1 MEIWKDIKGYEGK
14 YQVSNEGRVRS
25 LYNRGVKRE
34 KILSLLNHPSGYSV
48 ITLSFNG
55 IHKQYLV
62 HRLVAMAFIDNPN
75 GYEFVNHKDEN
86 KKNNNVDN
94 LEWCTKSYNSI
105 YYLNKD
111 PERKKEYAKRF
122 RDKTTN
128 ELTSSYTRKNVVHAN
143 TRKVAQMSVSGE
155 VINTFD
161 NSIDASQ
168 KTGINYSLIT
178 RACRLN
184 ESGRIKKHK
193 RVSDQYVSKGFV
205 WKYVSNA

>member
-1 MEIWKDIKGYEGK
+1 MEVWKDIEGYEGK

-25 LYNRGVKRE
+25 LYDRGVKRE
-34 KILSLLNHPSGYSV
+34 KILSLLNHNCGYLV
-48 ITLSFNG
+48 ITLSLNG
-55 IHKQYLV
+55 VHKRYLV

-86 KKNNNVDN
+86 KKNNNVEN
-94 LEWCTKSYNSI
+94 LEWCTKSYNAI

-111 PERKKEYAKRF
+111 PKRKIEYANRF

-128 ELTSSYTRKNVVHAN
+128 KPISPYVKKNVVHTN
-143 TRKVAQMSVSGE
+143 TRKVVQISLSGE
-155 VINTFD
+155 VINTFE
-161 NSIDASQ
+161 NSVDASQ

-184 ESGRIKKHK
+184 ESGRIKQHK
-193 RVSDQYVSKGFV
+193 RVSDQHVSKGFV
-205 WKYVSNA
+205 WKYASNA